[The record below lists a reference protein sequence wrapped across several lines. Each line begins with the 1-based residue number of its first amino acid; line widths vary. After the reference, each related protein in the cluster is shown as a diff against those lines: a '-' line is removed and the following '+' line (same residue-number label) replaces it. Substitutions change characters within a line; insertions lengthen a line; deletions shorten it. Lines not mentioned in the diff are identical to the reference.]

1 VREKGDE
8 RLRFYLLIP
17 GILIALAGFVFILQG
32 NGIVGPTSS
41 FMYQSSTWIYYWIV
55 FFLLGLLLIVGGLW
69 KRRPKTSG

>member
-1 VREKGDE
+1 M
-8 RLRFYLLIP
+8 RFYLLIP

-41 FMYQSSTWIYYWIV
+41 FMYQSSTWIYYGIA